1 MNGWI
6 AECRMGVLLMIE
18 YIPAPKSKTS
28 FSVPEMRKMLGLS
41 KTEAYWLV
49 KKNFF
54 KTIVA
59 AGRIR
64 IMKDSFEEWYANQ
77 YTYQKVDGPP
87 PGENLKNKLL
97 STADIAEI
105 LGIAEAT
112 ASELVAKEQFELIY
126 VYGKRRIV
134 KSSFERWY
142 QSQSFYRTV
151 EDQFKEQIQFGETLT
166 MPQIARLLGV
176 HRNTVYYL
184 VNKGCFE
191 IISTARRKLVT
202 KASFDSWYSGQNHYK
217 KINSD
222 GGEMDGVHC

>member
-1 MNGWI
+1 MFEEKI
-6 AECRMGVLLMIE
+6 AEMNRETAAMQPE
-18 YIPAPKSKTS
+18 YIQD
-28 FSVPEMRKMLGLS
+28 
-41 KTEAYWLV
+41 

-217 KINSD
+217 KINLD
-222 GGEMDGVHC
+222 GGEMDGVHCQKKK